1 MVNVTNLTS
10 SFRSGYFLI
19 YKISHKFSYYLL
31 ILFKCNSIVINIG
44 IAFAVI
50 LKHFVPNRVEL
61 SQFNP
66 RMAKNNLRIVI
77 ESYANAGLDLS
88 AVINVNETA
97 SKDWILKTARVQK

>member
-1 MVNVTNLTS
+1 MYQIFLYGQCDQFNFFISLRFFLFVKFYTS
-10 SFRSGYFLI
+10 FLI
-19 YKISHKFSYYLL
+19 ISFL
-31 ILFKCNSIVINIG
+31 G

-50 LKHFVPNRVEL
+50 LKHFVPNGVEL

-97 SKDWILKTARVQK
+97 SKDWVLKAARF

>member
-1 MVNVTNLTS
+1 M
-10 SFRSGYFLI
+10 
-19 YKISHKFSYYLL
+19 
-31 ILFKCNSIVINIG
+31 
-44 IAFAVI
+44 
-50 LKHFVPNRVEL
+50 EL